1 MFLEFFIVN
10 KIYLQKI
17 ARNFLDYFAQF
28 IDIVAY
34 LCLEALCCYD
44 KEHRHFIL
52 ADHSPSFSLKRV
64 SSYNKIF
71 VFTNFSLDDKIA
83 FNLESISSPDKIET

>member
-1 MFLEFFIVN
+1 LN
-10 KIYLQKI
+10 
-17 ARNFLDYFAQF
+17 YFAQF

-44 KEHRHFIL
+44 KEHQHFIL
-52 ADHSPSFSLKRV
+52 TDHSPSFSLKRV

-83 FNLESISSPDKIET
+83 FNLESISSPDKTET